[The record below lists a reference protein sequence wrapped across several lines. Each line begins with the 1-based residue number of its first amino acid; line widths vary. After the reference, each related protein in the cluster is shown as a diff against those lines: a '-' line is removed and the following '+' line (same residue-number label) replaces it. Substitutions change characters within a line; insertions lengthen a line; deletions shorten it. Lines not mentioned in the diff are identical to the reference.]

1 MLFAEEAKDE
11 GIESNE
17 AILKRAINEVKSK
30 QTQFAIEDPDLKR
43 IIRNH
48 CLYGAQI

>member
-11 GIESNE
+11 GIDSNE
-17 AILKRAINEVKSK
+17 AILQRAIDEVKSK

-43 IIRNH
+43 IIQNH
-48 CLYGAQI
+48 YLYGVQT